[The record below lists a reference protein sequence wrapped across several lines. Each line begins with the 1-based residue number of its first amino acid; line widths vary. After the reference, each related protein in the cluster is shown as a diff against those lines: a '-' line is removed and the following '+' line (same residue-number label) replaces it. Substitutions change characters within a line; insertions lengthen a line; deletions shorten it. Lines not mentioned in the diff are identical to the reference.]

1 MRTHVTHPDKL
12 GISIDMSQKSKTQ
25 NNQMGASLIE
35 VVIVMTLIAV
45 VSAFA
50 LIGIVDARD
59 KLRLQNSVAKL
70 ASYLE
75 KSRIDA
81 VRRHDS
87 SGTVGVVFNSPTSYN
102 VTMDFDGTGVATTR
116 NIPLESGAKVI
127 DLALP
132 SVTFN
137 WRGRTSSCTITFAIQ
152 SSQGWQSWV
161 DVSDAGDITINN
173 NVDVLPSVSYSTVNG
188 TSSVYSGTVVSGA
201 GVRSNTADCGT
212 VGGGAPGPPIT
223 GTGTSCT
230 LTGTPSS
237 FSIKK
242 NGGGTGSVAISV
254 SGMSGMNTI
263 TTSTVSNLK
272 VTPSSQTISGNS
284 TANFSITSLNATR
297 GTFGVTFSSPCTSV
311 VVAVKVTN

>member
-1 MRTHVTHPDKL
+1 
-12 GISIDMSQKSKTQ
+12 MSQKTKSQ
-25 NNQMGASLIE
+25 NNQAGTTLIE
-35 VVIVMTLIAV
+35 VVIVVTLIGV

-50 LIGIVDARD
+50 FVGISSSRD
-59 KLRLQNSVAKL
+59 KLRLQNSVAQL
-70 ASYLE
+70 AGYLE
-75 KSRIDA
+75 KTRIDA

-87 SGTVGVVFNSPTSYN
+87 TGTVGVVFNSPTSYN
-102 VTMDFDGTGVATTR
+102 VTMDFDGDGTATTR
-116 NIPLESGAKVI
+116 NIPLDSGAKVI
-127 DLALP
+127 DLTLP

-173 NVDVLPSVSYSTVNG
+173 NVDVLPTVSYSTVSG

-201 GVRSNTADCGT
+201 GVHNNTADCGSSGSGT
-212 VGGGAPGPPIT
+212 AGPPIT
-223 GTGTSCT
+223 GTGASCT

-242 NGGGTGSVAISV
+242 NGGGTGSVTISV
-254 SGMSGMNTI
+254 TGMTGTNTI

-272 VTPSSQTISGNS
+272 VTPSSQTISGNGS
-284 TANFSITSLNATR
+284 ANFSITSLNSTR